1 MSEGRLLTLVSSG
14 ARTANGNGDAL
25 EITADALA
33 VTLEVTAASGTSP
46 TLNVF
51 LEDAPTLNG
60 PWTTL
65 ATYGQKTGASVEA
78 QRVTNG
84 AFHDY
89 ARVRWSIAGT
99 NPSFTFSVRAT
110 VR

>member
-1 MSEGRLLTLVSSG
+1 MSEGRLLTLEGSS
-14 ARTANGNGDAL
+14 AKTANGNSQAY
-25 EITADALA
+25 EVSADTIAA
-33 VTLEVTAASGTSP
+33 TLEVTAASGTSP

-51 LEDAPTLNG
+51 LEDAPIADG

-78 QRVTNG
+78 QRVANG
-84 AFHDY
+84 SFHDY
-89 ARVRWSIAGT
+89 VRVRWAVAGT
-99 NPSFTFSVRAT
+99 TPSFTFSVRAT